1 MMRRQMT
8 AIRSSFA
15 ARVAAALLL
24 TLVSGLLYTNSV
36 SAADKKPNYGRIEV
50 STNPGG
56 YPIMVD
62 GQPAGETTT
71 TARLLDL
78 PPGRHTVEITMP
90 NGARWVREFNVV
102 AGRKNCI
109 VLNYKA
115 RAVPVAPKSPCPYPV
130 NVSAPSTVN
139 DGDIITFAADV
150 SYGGSSALNYTWT
163 VSPPAARISRGEN
176 TPTIEVDT
184 TGLGKQKVTAILVVD
199 DGSGDRSCR
208 QTAQASTDV
217 LSPTPP
223 PVEPRKFD
231 EFPNLAFDD
240 QKARLDN
247 LAIQMQNE
255 PNAQGYI
262 IVYAGRNSRPG
273 TADRLG
279 ARARDYLVQQRGLDP
294 SRFTVVN
301 GGFRDSDYFEL
312 WIVPQ
317 GAQPPQPTPSVQP
330 GDVQPGA
337 DMGPRP
343 RRRSRLSRR
352 R

>member
-1 MMRRQMT
+1 MKKEMT
-8 AIRSSFA
+8 TIRSSFVT
-15 ARVAAALLL
+15 RVAFAIMLAFGC
-24 TLVSGLLYTNSV
+24 GLLHTDSV
-36 SAADKKPNYGRIEV
+36 SAAADKKPNYGRIEI
-50 STNPGG
+50 STSPGG

-115 RAVPVAPKSPCPYPV
+115 RAVPVVPKSPCPYPV

-184 TGLGKQKVTAILVVD
+184 TGLGKQRVTAILVVD
-199 DGSGDRSCR
+199 DGSGDRACR

-217 LSPTPP
+217 LTPAPP

-262 IVYAGRNSRPG
+262 IVYAGRTSRAG
-273 TADRLG
+273 TAERLG
-279 ARARDYLVQQRGLDP
+279 ARARDYLTRERGLDP

-301 GGFRDSDYFEL
+301 GGYRESDYFEL

-317 GAQPPQPTPSVQP
+317 GAQPPQPTPTVQASE
-330 GDVQPGA
+330 VRPGA
-337 DMGPRP
+337 GTTPRS
-343 RRRSRLSRR
+343 RRSRRSRR